1 MKKVEFIQDS
11 IQKKPKKR
19 PKKKKRSQDKKK
31 GQMDKMFKEIKSKI
45 TKVSTKGPK
54 LSNISYI
61 IVIKKFF
68 WLYHLQTYD
77 SILTFKNYA

>member
-31 GQMDKMFKEIKSKI
+31 GQKEIKSKI

-77 SILTFKNYA
+77 